1 MLYRSYRKEW
11 TGPYNIFGGGREGMA
26 SQPQNFFI
34 CHLSE
39 ERERERERESAEI
52 GKVIELL
59 LLR

>member
-1 MLYRSYRKEW
+1 
-11 TGPYNIFGGGREGMA
+11 MA

-39 ERERERERESAEI
+39 ERERERESAEI
-52 GKVIELL
+52 GRVIELL